1 MPDAGL
7 MERRSTGPAP
17 PASEDVL
24 VVDDLRTHFATRAG
38 VLKAV
43 DGVSFRLGRG
53 RILGVVGESGSG
65 KSVMGFSILRL
76 VDPPGDIVGGRI
88 LFNGRD
94 LRALPEEG
102 MRALRGARIAMIFQ
116 DPMMTLNPVM
126 RIGAQM
132 IEALQAHQP
141 TLRRKQARERCVEA
155 LAQVG
160 ISSPAERLNAY
171 PHQFSGG
178 MRQRIVIAIAFLN
191 KPDLIIADE
200 PTTAL
205 DVTIQ
210 AQILSEVQ
218 KLCRESGTALI
229 WISHDLSVVAG
240 LADDICV
247 MYAGRVVERGSVGDM
262 LDHPL
267 HPYTSGL
274 LAALPRPEMRGR
286 HFTQIPG
293 AAPVPIDLPRECGFR
308 PRCPRATE
316 ECRSK
321 ISMRELRPN
330 HFARC
335 IHPQVEGA

>member
-1 MPDAGL
+1 MSDAALTRGIKV
-7 MERRSTGPAP
+7 EGPLRD
-17 PASEDVL
+17 EDVL

-38 VLKAV
+38 LLKAV

-65 KSVMGFSILRL
+65 KSVMGFSILGL
-76 VDPPGDIVGGRI
+76 VDPPGEIVGGRI
-88 LFNGRD
+88 LFHGRD
-94 LRALPEEG
+94 LTALPENE

-116 DPMMTLNPVM
+116 DPTMTLDPIM
-126 RIGAQM
+126 RIEMQM
-132 IEALQAHQP
+132 VEALQAHQP
-141 TLRRKQARERCVEA
+141 GLSRAQARELCIAA

-160 ISSPAERLNAY
+160 ISSPAERMAAY

-178 MRQRIVIAIAFLN
+178 MRQRVAIAIAFLN

-210 AQILSEVQ
+210 AQILSQVQ

-247 MYAGRVVERGSVGDM
+247 MYAGRVVELGTVGDV

-274 LAALPRPEMRGR
+274 LAALPRPERRGER
-286 HFTQIPG
+286 FMQIPG
-293 AAPVPIDLPRECGFR
+293 AAPIPIGLPRECGFR
-308 PRCPRATE
+308 PRCPRARE
-316 ECRSK
+316 DCRSD
-321 ISMRELRPN
+321 IPMRELRPG

-335 IHPQVEGA
+335 LHPKIEAA